1 MTMATARALSVRW
14 RLTAAV
20 YLCCT
25 LYLLFQGGKTA
36 VMLFVILNVLIVY
49 LALGKLSGI
58 GRVKGERRLGGG
70 AFPHHHVLSA
80 GSRLEIELSIRIPGF
95 WPVPYVLVQDT
106 LERTGGQ
113 PMVFEVSFIPDIKRT
128 GSVSYSTPPLQRGWY
143 AFRKTECVTRDIFG
157 LFEHR
162 GTFDSVSRFTVLP
175 QTVPIRQWNQIE
187 RGLKGPYA
195 HAVTSR
201 WAKETTQINGVREYI
216 YGDRLSRIHWNAT
229 AKTGEWKS
237 KEFDRESV
245 PRTVIV
251 LDRCGSAYMNADH
264 FELAVSIAASLV
276 EYGIRRE
283 TAMGI
288 VSSGASVEGF
298 LPRSSAEQ
306 RQLILN
312 HLVGVQADGAAGL
325 YRSLRQSPSFIPRG
339 SFVVLVTPH
348 GGEEVLRTME
358 WLERSGNTPCV
369 IHLPGDRSRTETAG
383 WQKLVTAR
391 GWRVYNVRALS
402 ELPTVLE
409 GGGR

>member
-1 MTMATARALSVRW
+1 MTTARALSVRW
-14 RLTAAV
+14 RLVVAV
-20 YLCCT
+20 YICCT

-36 VMLFVILNVLIVY
+36 VMLFVIVNVLILY
-49 LALGKLSGI
+49 LALGRLSGI

-70 AFPHHHVLSA
+70 AFPHNHVLTA
-80 GSRLEIELSIRIPGF
+80 GTKLDIELTIRIPGF

-106 LERTGGQ
+106 LERVGGQ
-113 PMVFEVSFIPDIKRT
+113 PMVFEVSFIPDFKRT
-128 GSVSYSTPPLQRGWY
+128 GSVAYSTPPLQRGWY
-143 AFRKTECVTRDIFG
+143 AFRRTECVTRDIFG

-162 GTFDSVSRFTVLP
+162 GGFDSHHRFTVLP
-175 QTVPIRQWNQIE
+175 QTVPIREWNRVE

-195 HAVTSR
+195 YAVSSR
-201 WAKETTQINGVREYI
+201 FSKETTQINGVREYI

-251 LDRCGSAYMNADH
+251 LDRCGSAYANADH
-264 FELAVSIAASLV
+264 FELAVSVAASLV

-288 VSSGASVEGF
+288 VSCGASIDGF
-298 LPRSSAEQ
+298 LPRSTAEQ

-312 HLVGVQADGAAGL
+312 HLVGVQADGTAGL
-325 YRSLRQSPSFIPRG
+325 YRSLRQSPLPIPSG

-348 GGEEVLRTME
+348 GGEEVIRAME
-358 WLERSGNTPCV
+358 WLERSGNTPCL
-369 IHLPGDRSRTETAG
+369 IHLPAGSGRTETAS
-383 WQKLVTAR
+383 WQRLLTAR
-391 GWRVYNVRALS
+391 GWPVYNVRTLS
-402 ELPTVLE
+402 ELPAALE

>member
-1 MTMATARALSVRW
+1 MATARAISARW
-14 RLTAAV
+14 RLTGAV
-20 YLCCT
+20 YVCST

-36 VMLFVILNVLIVY
+36 FMLFVILNVLLVY
-49 LALGKLSGI
+49 LALGRLSGI
-58 GRVKGERRLGGG
+58 GRVKGERRLGGSDL
-70 AFPHHHVLSA
+70 PQHQMLSA
-80 GSRLEIELSIRIPGF
+80 GTRLEVELSIRIPGF

-106 LERTGGQ
+106 LERIGGK
-113 PMVFEVSFIPDIKRT
+113 PMMFEVSFIPDFRRT
-128 GSVSYSTPPLQRGWY
+128 GSVRYSTPPLPRGWY

-162 GTFDSVSRFTVLP
+162 GAFDSASRFTVLP
-175 QTVPIRQWNQIE
+175 QTVPIRHWNRVE

-195 HAVTSR
+195 HAVSDR
-201 WAKETTQINGVREYI
+201 FSKETTQINGVREYI

-251 LDRCGSAYMNADH
+251 LDRCGAAYANADH
-264 FELAVSIAASLV
+264 FELAVSVAASLI

-283 TAMGI
+283 TAMGL
-288 VSSGASVEGF
+288 VSSGASSDGF
-298 LPRSSAEQ
+298 LPRSTAEQ

-325 YRSLRQSPSFIPRG
+325 YRSLRQSPLTIPRG

-348 GGEEVLRTME
+348 SGEEAIRTME
-358 WLERSGNTPCV
+358 WLERSGNTPCL
-369 IHLPGDRSRTETAG
+369 IHLPGERGRAETAA
-383 WQKLVTAR
+383 WQQILIAR
-391 GWRVYNVRALS
+391 GWPVYNVRALA
-402 ELPTVLE
+402 ELPAVLE

>member
-1 MTMATARALSVRW
+1 MATARALSVRW
-14 RLTAAV
+14 RLTAFV

-36 VMLFVILNVLIVY
+36 FMLFIILNVLIVY

-58 GRVKGERRLGGG
+58 GRVKGERRLGGS
-70 AFPHHHVLSA
+70 AVPHNHVLSA
-80 GSRLEIELSIRIPGF
+80 GSRLEVELSIRIPGF

-113 PMVFEVSFIPDIKRT
+113 PMVFEVSFIPDFRRT
-128 GSVSYSTPPLQRGWY
+128 GSVGYSTPPLQRGWY

-162 GTFDSVSRFTVLP
+162 GSIDSVSRFTVLP
-175 QTVPIRQWNQIE
+175 QTVPIRQWNRVE

-195 HAVTSR
+195 HAVSNR
-201 WAKETTQINGVREYI
+201 FSKETTQINGVREYI

-245 PRTVIV
+245 PRNVIV
-251 LDRCGSAYMNADH
+251 LDRCGSAYDNADH

-283 TAMGI
+283 TAMGL
-288 VSSGASVEGF
+288 VSSGASAEGF

-325 YRSLRQSPSFIPRG
+325 YRSLRQSPLSIPRG

-348 GGEEVLRTME
+348 SGEEVIRTME
-358 WLERSGNTPCV
+358 WLERSGNTPCL
-369 IHLPGDRSRTETAG
+369 IHLPGVRLLSEASG
-383 WQKLVTAR
+383 WQRMLTSR
-391 GWRVYNVRALS
+391 GWPVYNVRTLA
-402 ELPTVLE
+402 ELPAALE

>member
-1 MTMATARALSVRW
+1 MATARALTVRW
-14 RLTAAV
+14 RLAAFV

-36 VMLFVILNVLIVY
+36 FMLFVILNVLILY
-49 LALGKLSGI
+49 LALGRLSGI
-58 GRVKGERRLGGG
+58 GRVKGERRLGGS
-70 AFPHHHVLSA
+70 AVPHNHVLTA
-80 GSRLEIELSIRIPGF
+80 GSRLEVELSIRIPGF

-113 PMVFEVSFIPDIKRT
+113 PMVFEVSFIPDFRRLGIVR
-128 GSVSYSTPPLQRGWY
+128 YSTPPLQRGWY

-162 GTFDSVSRFTVLP
+162 GAIDSVSRFTVLP
-175 QTVPIRQWNQIE
+175 QTVPIRQWNQVE

-195 HAVTSR
+195 HAVTHRFS
-201 WAKETTQINGVREYI
+201 KETTQINGVREYI

-251 LDRCGSAYMNADH
+251 LDRCGSAYLNADH

-283 TAMGI
+283 TAMGL
-288 VSSGASVEGF
+288 VSSGATADGF
-298 LPRSSAEQ
+298 LPRSTVEQ

-325 YRSLRQSPSFIPRG
+325 YRSLRQSPPAIPRG

-348 GGEEVLRTME
+348 AGEEVILTME
-358 WLERSGNTPCV
+358 WLERSGNTPCL
-369 IHLPGDRSRTETAG
+369 IHLPGDRLLSETAG
-383 WQKLVTAR
+383 WQKILTAR
-391 GWRVYNVRALS
+391 GWPVYNVKALA
-402 ELPTVLE
+402 ELPAALE
-409 GGGR
+409 RGGR

>member
-1 MTMATARALSVRW
+1 METARTIPASW
-14 RLTAAV
+14 RLTGAI

-36 VMLFVILNVLIVY
+36 FMLFVILNVLILY

-58 GRVKGERRLGGG
+58 GRVRGERQLGGTAG
-70 AFPHHHVLSA
+70 QHEHVLSA
-80 GSRLEIELSIRIPGF
+80 GTKLDVELHVRIPGF

-106 LERTGGQ
+106 VERIGGRS
-113 PMVFEVSFIPDIKRT
+113 MMFEVSFIPDYRRT
-128 GSVSYSTPPLQRGWY
+128 GTARYSTPPLQRGRY
-143 AFRKTECVTRDIFG
+143 VFRRTECVTRDIFG

-162 GTFDSVSRFTVLP
+162 GSFDSDTRFTVLP
-175 QTVPIRQWNQIE
+175 QTATIRQWLRME
-187 RGLKGPYA
+187 RGLKGPYSY
-195 HAVTSR
+195 AVTSR
-201 WAKETTQINGVREYI
+201 SAKETTQINGVREYI

-251 LDRCGSAYMNADH
+251 LDRCGLAYADADQ
-264 FELAVSIAASLV
+264 FELAVSVAASLV

-288 VSSGASVEGF
+288 VSSGAKVEGW
-298 LPRSSAEQ
+298 LPRSSSEQ

-312 HLVGVQADGAAGL
+312 HLVDVQADGEAGL
-325 YRSLRQSPSFIPRG
+325 YRSLRNSANIIPRG

-348 GGEEVLRTME
+348 GSEEAVKTME
-358 WLERSGNTPCV
+358 WLERSGMTPCL
-369 IHLPGDRSRTETAG
+369 IHLPGERGRDALTS
-383 WQKLVTAR
+383 WQKLLTAR
-391 GWRVYNVRALS
+391 GWQVYNVRKLQD
-402 ELPTVLE
+402 LPAALE
-409 GGGR
+409 GGGL

>member
-1 MTMATARALSVRW
+1 MTTARALTVRW

-36 VMLFVILNVLIVY
+36 VMLFVILNVLILY
-49 LALGKLSGI
+49 LALGRLSGI

-70 AFPHHHVLSA
+70 SFPHNQVLTA
-80 GSRLEIELSIRIPGF
+80 GSRLEVELSIRIPGF

-113 PMVFEVSFIPDIKRT
+113 PMVFEVSFIPDFRRT

-162 GTFDSVSRFTVLP
+162 GGIDSVTRFTVLP
-175 QTVPIRQWNQIE
+175 QTVPIRHWNQVE

-195 HAVTSR
+195 HAVSHR
-201 WAKETTQINGVREYI
+201 HAKETTQINGVREYI

-229 AKTGEWKS
+229 AKTGQWKS

-251 LDRCGSAYMNADH
+251 LDRCGAAYENADH

-283 TAMGI
+283 TAMGL
-288 VSSGASVEGF
+288 VSSGASSEGF
-298 LPRSSAEQ
+298 LPRSTAEQ

-325 YRSLRQSPSFIPRG
+325 YRSLRQSSPSIPHG

-348 GGEEVLRTME
+348 GGEEVVRTME
-358 WLERSGNTPCV
+358 WLERSGNTPCL
-369 IHLPGDRSRTETAG
+369 IHLPGERGRAQTTG
-383 WQKLVTAR
+383 WQRLLAAR
-391 GWRVYNVRALS
+391 GWPVYNVRTLA
-402 ELPTVLE
+402 ELPAALE